1 LQEAGT
7 ISDPYYNNNFLDQ
20 RHVWMGEDRA
30 KSTGTSCYSSQPQ
43 RHHANDGRRRINDEY
58 RIPNLERRTRTWIY
72 ETHFRLN
79 FPKEAALQSV
89 SRNRWTSELVEQMEG
104 NKHKLGRN
112 KQYAL
117 VVEGIK
123 MGASVWIN
131 DVHLGNVTDQF
142 LRYIF
147 PLPHSILR
155 SDISALNSNSLSI
168 VFDPEIDTHGRFMAC
183 SGGWDWAPYSKA
195 AEASCSSRRV
205 LSFGIFKPIYI
216 VEMYDV
222 AITNVVAKVR
232 YMGDST
238 VEYLKDGYDF
248 ELVVEVHLLCQDI
261 DGASNGVCLDAI
273 DDSETGTVVMRTS
286 FLPDII
292 VRIKDAQKRRDKSK
306 SAGSTIIISFSKRIP
321 QDDVSLWWPH
331 GTGNQ
336 TLYTLQ
342 VAYQDGLYST
352 SWVQRK
358 IGKLSILSQD
368 VYIYIY
374 IYIIGFAL
382 LTR

>member
-1 LQEAGT
+1 MQEAGI
-7 ISDPYYNNNFLDQ
+7 ISDPFYNNNFLDQ
-20 RHVWMGEDRA
+20 RHVWMGEDGV
-30 KSTGTSCYSSQPQ
+30 KSTGTSCYSSKSQ
-43 RHHANDGRRRINDEY
+43 RHLANGKRIKDEY

-72 ETHFRLN
+72 ETRFRLN
-79 FPKEAALQSV
+79 FPTDSALQSV
-89 SRNRWTSELVEQMEG
+89 SRNRWTSEVVEQMG
-104 NKHKLGRN
+104 GKKHKLGRN

-131 DVHLGNVTDQF
+131 DIHLGNVTDQF

-147 PLPHSILR
+147 PLPHSILQ
-155 SDISALNSNSLSI
+155 SDVSAFNSNSLSI

-216 VEMYDV
+216 VEMNDV
-222 AITNVVAKVR
+222 AITNVVAKIR

-261 DGASNGVCLDAI
+261 HGTDNGACLDII
-273 DDSETGTVVMRTS
+273 DDSETGTIVMRTS
-286 FLPDII
+286 FMPDII

-321 QDDVSLWWPH
+321 QDDISLWWPN
-331 GTGNQ
+331 GTGKQ

-342 VAYQDGLYST
+342 VAYQDGFYST

-358 IGKLSILSQD
+358 IGKLFIFFQD
-368 VYIYIY
+368 V
-374 IYIIGFAL
+374 
-382 LTR
+382 